1 MIYKKSILT
10 ITAFMGIGKVFGY
23 SHEELKQDSLRLLDL
38 EMLEQAGVKVDY
50 WAAEEEICEK
60 WGTTPDRE
68 LNRIINS
75 NDRKVFDFLQETLT
89 FKKEQDAKEY
99 LWELFTQAVNNPEIA
114 INANPIVMAWVKEEI
129 KKPTSN
135 SQNFAYSH
143 EDEARKLDN
152 KVIYAFVK
160 LFSRLEKSQ
169 KDLFKAFILKSQKD
183 LFFGRLD
190 CVEITRDLLSS
201 QRRADMVDALND
213 QQLAYL
219 IFNFYLEDA
228 PSIVDCLAELIHSSL

>member
-10 ITAFMGIGKVFGY
+10 IAAFIGTGNVFGY
-23 SHEELKQDSLRLLDL
+23 SHEELKKDSLRLLDI
-38 EMLEQAGVKVDY
+38 EMQEKAGVEVDF
-50 WAAEEEICEK
+50 WAAEEEICQK
-60 WGTTPDRE
+60 WATAPYQE
-68 LNRIINS
+68 LDKIINR

-89 FKKEQDAKEY
+89 FKKERDAKED
-99 LWELFTQAVNNPEIA
+99 LWKLFTQAVNNPEIA
-114 INANPIVMAWVKEEI
+114 INANPIVMAWVEEI

-152 KVIYAFVK
+152 KVIYEFVK
-160 LFSRLEKSQ
+160 LFSKLKKSK

-190 CVEITRDLLSS
+190 CVEITRDLLLS

-219 IFNFYLEDA
+219 IFNFTLEDA
-228 PSIVDCLAELIHSSL
+228 PSIVDCLVELIHSSL